1 MFITHA
7 NFQQRVNKHNLNAI
21 IIINVC
27 AYYHYYLLLFYH
39 GEASLYN
46 ILCAVR

>member
-21 IIINVC
+21 IIINVS
-27 AYYHYYLLLFYH
+27 AYYYYYLLFYH
-39 GEASLYN
+39 GKASLYY